1 MADFREQRYAIK
13 FCVKLEKSATDTY
26 SDLKKAYGIDAM
38 SERTCFRWHKDF
50 KDGRESCELEGGPGA
65 PVSALTEE
73 TINTGGVMI
82 RTDPHL
88 TIRQL
93 AIMLDISI
101 GSVHTL
107 MHDHLNV
114 SRVCA
119 RWIPRLLTPVQ
130 KQNRVDICQL
140 WLQCVRQEGDAWWKN
155 IITADESWI
164 YCYDPATKQQS
175 TEWVEKGG
183 PTPKKPRAQKS
194 AAKAMVITFFDY
206 RGMVYTHT
214 VPQGQ
219 TINGVYYI
227 SVLRQLIKDHIPK
240 KRPDL
245 VGRWKL
251 HHDNAR
257 PHVANA
263 VLQFLAKKGI
273 ETVPHPPYSPDLA
286 PNDFFLYPQAKKE
299 LKGRRFP
306 TAAAAVKKL
315 EAILK
320 VLSKEGFEHV
330 FKEWQRRWNKC
341 VALNGDYLEGDT
353 SVKV

>member
-13 FCVKLEKSATDTY
+13 FLVKLGKSATDTY
-26 SDLKKAYGIDAM
+26 IDLKKAYGNDVM

-50 KDGRESCELEGGPGA
+50 KNGRESCELEGGPGA
-65 PVSALTEE
+65 PVSALSEE
-73 TINTGGVMI
+73 TINTCGVMI
-82 RTDPHL
+82 HTDPHL

-93 AIMLDISI
+93 ADMLDISV
-101 GSVHTL
+101 GSAHTL
-107 MHDHLNV
+107 LHDNLKM

-119 RWIPRLLTPVQ
+119 RWIPRLLTPIQ

-175 TEWVEKGG
+175 TQWVEKGG

-219 TINGVYYI
+219 TINGEYYI
-227 SVLRQLIKDHIPK
+227 LVLKQLIKDHIPK

-245 VGRWKL
+245 VGHWKL
-251 HHDNAR
+251 HQDNAR
-257 PHVANA
+257 PHVAKT
-263 VLQFLAKKGI
+263 VVEFLARKGVK
-273 ETVPHPPYSPDLA
+273 TVPHPPYSPDLA
-286 PNDFFLYPQAKKE
+286 PNDFFCTLRPK
-299 LKGRRFP
+299 RS
-306 TAAAAVKKL
+306 
-315 EAILK
+315 
-320 VLSKEGFEHV
+320 SKAGV
-330 FKEWQRRWNKC
+330 FQLLLR
-341 VALNGDYLEGDT
+341 L
-353 SVKV
+353 

>member
-1 MADFREQRYAIK
+1 MSELREQRYAIK
-13 FCVKLEKSATDTY
+13 FCFKLGKSAKDTF
-26 SDLKKAYGIDAM
+26 SDLRRAFGDAVM
-38 SERTCFRWHKDF
+38 SERTCYRWYKDF
-50 KDGRESCELEGGPGA
+50 QNGRDSCELEGGPGA
-65 PVSALTEE
+65 SVSALTEE
-73 TINTGGVMI
+73 TINTGAVMI

-93 AIMLDISI
+93 AVLLDISI

-107 MHDHLNV
+107 LHDHLNV

-130 KQNRVDICQL
+130 KQKRIEVCQL
-140 WLQCVRQEGDAWWKN
+140 LLQCVREQGDAWWKTV
-155 IITADESWI
+155 ITADESWI

-175 TEWVEKGG
+175 TEWVEKDG
-183 PTPKKPRAQKS
+183 PRPKKPRAQKS
-194 AAKAMVITFFDY
+194 AAKAMVVTFFDY

-219 TINGVYYI
+219 TINAEYYI
-227 SVLRQLIKDHIPK
+227 SVLKQLMKDHIPK

-251 HHDNAR
+251 HQDNAR

-263 VLQFLAKKGI
+263 VVDFLAMKNV

-286 PNDFFLYPQAKKE
+286 PNDFFLYPQAKRE

-306 TAAAAVKKL
+306 TAAAAVKAL
-315 EAILK
+315 EAVLK
-320 VLSKEGFEHV
+320 VLSKNGFEHV
-330 FKEWQRRWNKC
+330 FQEWQRRWTKC
-341 VALNGDYLEGDT
+341 VALNGDYLEGDS